1 MLDRVR
7 EALFSTLGERWEG
20 AAVLDLFAGSGSL
33 GLEALSRGA
42 RFARLVERDGPT
54 AKLLTANVEALG
66 VGERAQVRSLDAL
79 SPAAWRAADGAR
91 FDIVFLDPPYPLMRD
106 GPGRRRVFGTLER
119 ICAEALDADGVMV
132 LHTPRELLAASEFD
146 RFDAEERGYGG
157 SSLWYVKPRVKGSSA

>member
-42 RFARLVERDGPT
+42 RFARMVERDGPT

-79 SPAAWRAADGAR
+79 SPAAWRAADGER
-91 FDIVFLDPPYPLMRD
+91 FDIAFLDPPYPLMRD
-106 GPGRRRVFGTLER
+106 GPGRRRVFATIER
-119 ICAEALDADGVMV
+119 ICAEALSPQGVIV
-132 LHTPRELLAASEFD
+132 LHTPRQLLSASEFAA
-146 RFDAEERGYGG
+146 FDAEERAYGG
-157 SSLWYVKPRVKGSSA
+157 TSIWYVKPRADGAGA